1 MGPRAAIL
9 AFRSPSAKGLPQN
22 FASADC
28 RKWGAASADVIP
40 AREAACKAAS
50 ESRDPSSQ
58 FHGWVPALQNRAR
71 TISLAGM
78 TSAKSHA
85 PAPPR
90 GWPPAL
96 WIMKRDGAAR
106 PRSLCFLYS
115 DAACAAPRCEKLA
128 PLTQSEPYEGGSP
141 ARSVM
146 TPPSSPASRFCNR
159 ERVEPRLP
167 RKVHAAGRR
176 PQVQLM
182 RSWQS
187 DTPLTALNYP
197 ARS

>member
-115 DAACAAPRCEKLA
+115 DAACAAPRCE
-128 PLTQSEPYEGGSP
+128 
-141 ARSVM
+141 RSIHFRGNGPTRVGPPRDPM
-146 TPPSSPASRFCNR
+146 IPPSSPASRFSSR
-159 ERVEPRLP
+159 
-167 RKVHAAGRR
+167 A
-176 PQVQLM
+176 
-182 RSWQS
+182 S
-187 DTPLTALNYP
+187 
-197 ARS
+197 